1 MQYEAKFRTVEKFTL
16 NLVPIERW
24 RVKCFYEGLYYDIHV
39 ALIDMTFATFD
50 DVVRATS
57 EAKQVLVTQPR

>member
-1 MQYEAKFRTVEKFTL
+1 MQYEAKFRTLKRFES
-16 NLVPIERW
+16 NLVLIERR
-24 RVKCFYEGLYYDIHV
+24 RVECFYEGLYYDIHV

-57 EAKQVLVTQPR
+57 EVK